1 MHRTDHYPVYRA
13 FHALRV
19 APPPS
24 RSLPTKPPASTQ
36 RHQSLHRNHDFTRVL
51 VLAARSLSAYVSN
64 LSLP

>member
-1 MHRTDHYPVYRA
+1 MYRTDHVQVYRA

-36 RHQSLHRNHDFTRVL
+36 PHHSLHHNRDSTLLL
-51 VLAARSLSAYVSN
+51 VIAVRRAPFYISN